1 MLVLRNEDL
10 SARPPLSIKV
20 LGKISHRV
28 VVNFRGCCWEFSNVD
43 DFTNCQLLL
52 YAWLLLGSASL
63 IVFLLL
69 LLLLLDGLFGL
80 IRGNLFVGQRST
92 ARVRLDVHRC
102 IGFAQEVTIEAPSLK
117 KTATLSLDRPRI
129 LSQLRGEIYGL
140 ERSVDQRFTVIC
152 DHVLVRIGSQEVRQV
167 LLAVILMLVIN
178 SPIRLARLPLD
189 FEVRDAQVRLTVAI
203 DHERQARSMRV
214 LNIAGDCLCLDA
226 RALLNHFVVAQLDL
240 PFDFHS
246 WHFVVQVL
254 LVLVCVE
261 KPLLLRRFLLD

>member
-63 IVFLLL
+63 IVFFLLMLLL
-69 LLLLLDGLFGL
+69 LLLLLDGLYGL
-80 IRGNLFVGQRST
+80 IRGNLLVRQRSI

-102 IGFAQEVTIEAPSLK
+102 IRFAQEVTIEAPSLK

-254 LVLVCVE
+254 LVLVRIE
-261 KPLLLRRFLLD
+261 